1 MKKIFLI
8 LILLPFFSFSQ
19 FGKWTSDGQAGV
31 YWNGLNYPGYLGGSE
46 QVFLLKPISNSYFS
60 YTYEYE
66 TPFDSINYPYL
77 SDSIYDNYR
86 LINNSVGAF
95 YNFKSRWVFNKRIN
109 LAAEYFWYKV
119 FEPYDLN
126 SNSNPSWDRINWKT
140 GEDLKESEFPNLKG
154 YFRAITGLGIPVYY
168 GPIIST
174 DFNVNN
180 ISYFGSDGY
189 KSSLDFNFT
198 AHMMLCQFVI
208 GYEMTPTLPADFKGF
223 LMLDESQNPVDN
235 IEFSNFYISLRA
247 AITAPFG
254 DGTYEHDGTLS
265 FNAIKPTQGCIKG
278 NCTNGKGVYVDS
290 EGRYKGRFKEGKRHG
305 KGYMSFSN
313 GSTYDGQWRRDNR
326 HGKGTFISSYNEK
339 LSGDWIND
347 EFADPKLKPELIVRN
362 IVFKDSDGDDE
373 IYAEENG
380 KINFTLEN
388 LGEGAAYNIIFSIK
402 DLNNTRGLFFDER
415 IRIEKLRPGQKEKIS
430 IPISS
435 DLDLKT
441 GLVNIKIS
449 ADELN
454 GFPPDDVSLSFKSLA
469 YINPKLEI
477 IDHKFSSLEEGKNT
491 LMVNDRAQLSFIVQ
505 NRGQGRAE
513 DVEIMID
520 FTSNENIF
528 NVDDKLVTIK
538 SLKPNE
544 SKTVNFEFFTNAR
557 YDKKNIGI
565 SVLVNE
571 KFGKYGDKRI
581 LSKEIG
587 EEIKSDLIV
596 NYDGSRIR
604 EEVVI
609 DNLSLTSA
617 VDKNIPRNSKV
628 NNRYALIIGNEDY
641 QSRQSSLSF
650 EQNVDYAVN
659 DASIFKEYALKTLG
673 VKEENMHFLTNATA
687 GEMNQEIDLVA
698 KIIQKLGN
706 KAELIVY
713 YAGHGYPDEL
723 SKVPYLIPVDVSAGN
738 LSNAIKLD
746 DMYNK
751 LAETGAKKTT
761 IFLDACFTGGGRN
774 AGLLASR
781 GFKVK
786 PKTNDLK
793 GNLLVFSATSEEQ
806 SALPYHKEG
815 HGMFT
820 YHLLKKLQE
829 SKGKVSMGELSEY
842 ISDNV
847 SLQSLKV
854 NQKDQEPKIYISP
867 NLRDNWKN
875 WEF

>member
-1 MKKIFLI
+1 MEEDVSKAI
-8 LILLPFFSFSQ
+8 
-19 FGKWTSDGQAGV
+19 A
-31 YWNGLNYPGYLGGSE
+31 LNI
-46 QVFLLKPISNSYFS
+46 KSNA
-60 YTYEYE
+60 
-66 TPFDSINYPYL
+66 
-77 SDSIYDNYR
+77 
-86 LINNSVGAF
+86 V
-95 YNFKSRWVFNKRIN
+95 K
-109 LAAEYFWYKV
+109 
-119 FEPYDLN
+119 
-126 SNSNPSWDRINWKT
+126 
-140 GEDLKESEFPNLKG
+140 
-154 YFRAITGLGIPVYY
+154 
-168 GPIIST
+168 
-174 DFNVNN
+174 
-180 ISYFGSDGY
+180 
-189 KSSLDFNFT
+189 
-198 AHMMLCQFVI
+198 
-208 GYEMTPTLPADFKGF
+208 
-223 LMLDESQNPVDN
+223 
-235 IEFSNFYISLRA
+235 
-247 AITAPFG
+247 
-254 DGTYEHDGTLS
+254 
-265 FNAIKPTQGCIKG
+265 
-278 NCTNGKGVYVDS
+278 
-290 EGRYKGRFKEGKRHG
+290 
-305 KGYMSFSN
+305 
-313 GSTYDGQWRRDNR
+313 
-326 HGKGTFISSYNEK
+326 
-339 LSGDWIND
+339 
-347 EFADPKLKPELIVRN
+347 
-362 IVFKDSDGDDE
+362 
-373 IYAEENG
+373 
-380 KINFTLEN
+380 
-388 LGEGAAYNIIFSIK
+388 
-402 DLNNTRGLFFDER
+402 ER
-415 IRIEKLRPGQKEKIS
+415 IDIQK
-430 IPISS
+430 
-435 DLDLKT
+435 
-441 GLVNIKIS
+441 
-449 ADELN
+449 
-454 GFPPDDVSLSFKSLA
+454 
-469 YINPKLEI
+469 
-477 IDHKFSSLEEGKNT
+477 
-491 LMVNDRAQLSFIVQ
+491 
-505 NRGQGRAE
+505 
-513 DVEIMID
+513 
-520 FTSNENIF
+520 
-528 NVDDKLVTIK
+528 
-538 SLKPNE
+538 
-544 SKTVNFEFFTNAR
+544 
-557 YDKKNIGI
+557 
-565 SVLVNE
+565 
-571 KFGKYGDKRI
+571 
-581 LSKEIG
+581 
-587 EEIKSDLIV
+587 
-596 NYDGSRIR
+596 
-604 EEVVI
+604 
-609 DNLSLTSA
+609 LSLTSA

-854 NQKDQEPKIYISP
+854 NQKDQEPKVYISS